1 MDIPASITEQLPVVV
16 VFVLFTMFLIG
27 LGLKAEAKGR
37 GEYLSE
43 QKAARDTYTASQSEA
58 RSEYLNA
65 IRKEHDEHIVS
76 VREMTAEVRG
86 LSEGVRQ
93 LAARRK

>member
-1 MDIPASITEQLPVVV
+1 
-16 VFVLFTMFLIG
+16 MFIIG

-37 GEYLSE
+37 GEYLAE
-43 QKAARDTYTASQSEA
+43 QHAARETYTTSQSEA

-65 IRKEHDEHIVS
+65 IRKEHDEHITAI
-76 VREMTAEVRG
+76 RESTAEIRG
-86 LSEGVRQ
+86 LSDGIRQ